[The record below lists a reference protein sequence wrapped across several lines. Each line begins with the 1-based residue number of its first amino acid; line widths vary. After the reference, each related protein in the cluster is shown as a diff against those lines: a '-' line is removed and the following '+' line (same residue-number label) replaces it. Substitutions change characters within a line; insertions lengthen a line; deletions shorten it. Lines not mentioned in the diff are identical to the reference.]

1 MQSIKGLIRF
11 FAIALILASL
21 YHLSFNW
28 MTSNVENKAE
38 AYAKKKATSLGLKV
52 NSDDYVEKFRQTKSY
67 YLDSMTNKEIFLGI
81 TYQKAKDQQLGLG
94 LDLKGGMN
102 VVLQLKVEDL
112 LRTLSNN
119 SQNPQFLEALKQAK
133 STSGASNRDFITLF
147 GESWNKVAPGAKLS
161 GIFATLEN
169 QNNIKFETSN
179 DDVLKFLRK
188 QSEGAIENTEK
199 IIRNRIDKFGVTNPN
214 VFLDK
219 QSGRITVELP
229 GVENPERM
237 RKILQATA
245 QLEFYETYENGEFVE
260 KYLGKANEL
269 LGKKNAGAN
278 TIDSITDNTQND
290 TTKTKS
296 LSDLLKK
303 DGKTS
308 NSDTSKAAKLAKA
321 RSENPIFAK
330 LSLNVSSD
338 NKYGPGPVIGIAR
351 SIDTAEIM
359 KMLNNPEVKS
369 VMPRNS
375 KLVWSA
381 KGENNVFQLLALKT
395 TSAGLPQLD
404 GSVVTETGQD
414 IDQFSGKNEVRMV
427 MNAEGAREW
436 KRITGQNVGKSV
448 AIILDNAAQSW
459 PTVNGEIAGGTSSIS
474 GNFTTAE
481 AIDLANILKSGKL
494 PIGTQIIEEGIVG
507 PTLGEKA
514 INSGLM
520 SMGLSLLLIIGF
532 MLLYYS
538 TSGIMAIA
546 ALLLNI
552 IFILGSS
559 AALGTVLTMP
569 GIAGLV
575 LTIGMAVDAN
585 VIIYER
591 IKEELA
597 EGKTL
602 LKAISDGF
610 FKSYS
615 SIIDANVAVLISGIV
630 MIVFGIGLIKGFA
643 WILVIGIITSLFSAV
658 LITRLLIDIWVNK
671 KGNLNFYSKASEGL
685 FKNLNFDFVGK
696 RKMFYVISTVI
707 ILAGIISI
715 FTRGFNLG
723 VDFQGGRSYVI
734 KFENAVDAEKLA
746 AALKPVFGGIAPVV
760 KTYGSNSQYKI
771 TTSYGLTGETAVE
784 EEKIDELIYNGLK
797 PMIGDVNYE
806 KFKSKYLQ
814 STSKIG
820 PLIASDIK
828 ASAWT
833 SGILSLLLIAVYIF
847 IRFRKWQYS
856 FGAILAVLHDA
867 LVVLAVWSLFKD
879 IFPWSMELDQTII
892 SAVLTIIGYSMN
904 DNVVIFDRIREMLKE
919 HPTMPRAQLINEAIN
934 KTLSRTTMTAF
945 TVLLVVIILLI
956 FGGEVL
962 RGFSFAMLVGLISG
976 TYSTIFVASPML
988 IDLDKSAK

>member
-1 MQSIKGLIRF
+1 MQSIKGLVRF

-28 MTSNVENKAE
+28 MTSNVESKAE
-38 AYAKKKATSLGLKV
+38 AYAKRKAKALGLKE
-52 NSDDYVEKFRQTKSY
+52 NSDDYLEKYRQNKSY
-67 YLDSMTNKEIFLGI
+67 YLDSMTNKEIFMGI

-119 SQNPQFLEALKQAK
+119 SQNPQFLEAIKQAK
-133 STSGASNRDFITLF
+133 AASAGSRRDFITLF
-147 GESWNKVAPGAKLS
+147 GEAWNKVAPGAKLS

-169 QNNIKFETSN
+169 QNNIKFESSN
-179 DDVLKFLRK
+179 DDVLKFLK
-188 QSEGAIENTEK
+188 QQSEGAIENTEK

-219 QSGRITVELP
+219 QTGRITVELP

-260 KYLGKANEL
+260 NYLSKANTL
-269 LGKKNAGAN
+269 LGKKNTGN
-278 TIDSITDNTQND
+278 TLSDSTATENAD
-290 TTKTKS
+290 TSKTKS
-296 LSDLLKK
+296 LSDLLQK
-303 DGKTS
+303 DNKAAA
-308 NSDTSKAAKLAKA
+308 SDTSKEAKMAKA

-330 LSLNVSSD
+330 LSLNVGRD
-338 NKYGPGPVIGIAR
+338 NRYGPGPVVGIAR

-359 KMLNNPEVKS
+359 KMLNSPDAKS
-369 VMPRNS
+369 VLPRNV

-381 KGENNVFQLLALKT
+381 KGENNVFQLLALRT

-404 GSVVTETGQD
+404 GSVVTETGQEV
-414 IDQFSGKNEVRMV
+414 DQFTGKNEVRMV

-448 AIILDNAAQSW
+448 AIVLDNAAQSW

-494 PIGTQIIEEGIVG
+494 PVGTQIIEEGVVG

-514 INSGLM
+514 ISSGLM

-538 TSGIMAIA
+538 TSGLMAIA

-610 FKSYS
+610 LKSYS

-658 LITRLLIDIWVNK
+658 LITRLLIDLWVEK
-671 KGNLNFYSKASEGL
+671 KGHLNFYTKASEGL
-685 FKNLNFDFVGK
+685 FKNINFDFVGK
-696 RKMFYVISTVI
+696 RKMFYVISTI
-707 ILAGIISI
+707 IIGAGLISM

-723 VDFQGGRSYVI
+723 VDFQGGRSYVV
-734 KFENAVDAEKLA
+734 KFNSPMDADKLSD
-746 AALKPVFGGIAPVV
+746 ALKPVFGGMAPVV

-771 TTSYGLTGETAVE
+771 TTSYGLSGETSVQ

-797 PMIGDVNYE
+797 PMLGDATYE
-806 KFKSKYLQ
+806 QFKSRNLQ

-833 SGILSLLLIAVYIF
+833 SGLLSLLLIAVYIF

-892 SAVLTIIGYSMN
+892 SAILTIIGYSMN

-919 HPTMPRAQLINEAIN
+919 HPAMPRAQLINEAIN

-945 TVLLVVIILLI
+945 TVLLVVVILLI

-988 IDLDKSAK
+988 IDLDKNAK